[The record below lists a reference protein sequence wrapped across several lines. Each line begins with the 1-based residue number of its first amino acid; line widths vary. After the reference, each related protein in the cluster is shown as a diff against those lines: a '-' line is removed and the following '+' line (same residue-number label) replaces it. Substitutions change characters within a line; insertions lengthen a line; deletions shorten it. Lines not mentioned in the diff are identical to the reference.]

1 MLDLLPGAALARVG
15 ARLGHRD
22 LARLPL
28 VCRRWAAWDAA
39 GGLDG
44 CWAALLPLDFIVV
57 RDGEDAAAPAGEAGQ
72 QGGAH
77 GSALQLAQLPSL
89 VGGIPSALLR
99 EKPKLWR

>member
-1 MLDLLPGAALARVG
+1 MLDQLPGSALERVG

-57 RDGEDAAAPAGEAGQ
+57 RDGGDAGEDGQ
-72 QGGAH
+72 QGGAA

-89 VGGIPSALLR
+89 VGGIPAALLR